1 MNRVTSPRN
10 ESRESVSPTA
20 PPQEKYIPYHER
32 FPIKLPDRTWP
43 DKQILKAPEWC
54 SVDLRDGNQALEVPM
69 TVEEKMGFF
78 HALKRIGFRQIEVGY
93 PASGG
98 KDMKSSAEYIFVRKL
113 IEEKTNGRPNL
124 EGVIPQV
131 LTMDRPDLIKAT
143 FESLKGAPGAI
154 VHIYRPTSIDQREL
168 FFKMSKQDVMQAA
181 VESTR
186 LVRRLAMKADFPVK
200 LQFSPESFTGTEID
214 FAIDV
219 CNAVVE
225 AWDPASHEKIILNL
239 PATVELSRPNL
250 FADRIEYLSR
260 RIKRRENVTISL
272 HNHNDR
278 GTAVA
283 ATELGLLAGGERVEG
298 TIFGNGERTGNLDII
313 NLALNLYKEGID
325 PQLDLRNIPE
335 IAAAYEKYVKIP
347 IPARHVVGD
356 LAFVAYSGG
365 HQGPIGAGFDH
376 RDENPKEVEWRVP
389 YLGVDPT
396 DFGIDYEPIKNNA
409 QSGKHGA
416 MFNLKRQY
424 GIHVPKMMGNE
435 VGAIMKSWT
444 IANPKTSMSNEKLM
458 EIFTDTF
465 IKPGGE
471 IQVREYSLTR
481 EGMKVSGRF
490 TVMTP
495 DGGERTLIG
504 EGNGPID
511 AAMSALKS
519 IGYDFNVTD
528 FQERGRGK
536 GSDAEA
542 VAFVQ
547 VSSGE
552 ISAYGVGINGNLEGA
567 AVEAF
572 FAAANRLTQR
582 FPSAK

>member
-10 ESRESVSPTA
+10 ECRESVSPTA
-20 PPQEKYIPYHER
+20 PPQGKYIPYHER

-43 DKQILKAPEWC
+43 DKQILKAPDWC
-54 SVDLRDGNQALEVPM
+54 SVDLRDANQALEVPM

-78 HALKRIGFRQIEVGY
+78 HVLKRVGFRQIEVGY

-98 KDMKSSAEYIFVRKL
+98 KDMKASAEYIFLRKL

-131 LTMDRPDLIKAT
+131 LTMDRADLIKAT

-168 FFKMSKQDVMQAA
+168 FFRMTKDQVMQAA
-181 VESTR
+181 VDSTK
-186 LVRRLAMKADFPVK
+186 LVRRLAMKADFPVQ

-219 CNAVVE
+219 CNAVVN
-225 AWDPASHEKIILNL
+225 AWDPASHERVILNL

-250 FADRIEYLSR
+250 FADRIEYFCR
-260 RIKRRENVTISL
+260 KIKRRENVIISL

-283 ATELGLLAGGERVEG
+283 ATELGLLAGGQRVEG
-298 TIFGNGERTGNLDII
+298 TLFGNGERTGNLDIL
-313 NLALNLYKEGID
+313 NLAINLYKEGID
-325 PQLDLRNIPE
+325 PELDLRHIPE
-335 IAAAYEKYVKIP
+335 VAAAYKRYVKMP

-356 LAFVAYSGG
+356 YAFVAFSGG
-365 HQGPIGAGFDH
+365 HQGPISAGLEY
-376 RDENPKEVEWRVP
+376 REENPSQPEWRVP
-389 YLGVDPT
+389 YLGVDPE
-396 DFGIDYEPIKNNA
+396 DLGISYEPISLNS

-416 MFNLKRQY
+416 MFNLKRHF

-435 VGAIMKSWT
+435 VGAMMKSWT
-444 IANPKTSMSNEKLM
+444 IANPKEGMSREKL
-458 EIFTDTF
+458 IDVFTETF
-465 IKPGGE
+465 VTPKGE
-471 IQVREYSLTR
+471 IQVKDHSLNR
-481 EGMKVSGRF
+481 EGMRVSGRF
-490 TVMTP
+490 TVYTP
-495 DGGERTLIG
+495 EGGERTIIG

-511 AAMSALKS
+511 AAMNALKS
-519 IGYDFNVTD
+519 IGYEFNVTD
-528 FQERGRGK
+528 FQEQGRGT

-542 VAFVQ
+542 VAFVK
-547 VSSGE
+547 VSNGE
-552 ISAYGVGINGNLEGA
+552 VSAYGVGINNNLEGA

-582 FPSAK
+582 FAGEK